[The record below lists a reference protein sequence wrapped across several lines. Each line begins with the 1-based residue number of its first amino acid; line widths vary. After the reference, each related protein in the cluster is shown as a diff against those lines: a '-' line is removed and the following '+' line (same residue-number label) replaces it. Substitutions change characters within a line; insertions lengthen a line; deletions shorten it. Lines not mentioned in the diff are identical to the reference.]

1 MQGER
6 MSGGTTERG
15 EWAAK
20 MERQSGDQVDSG
32 GVARDD
38 S

>member
-1 MQGER
+1 M
-6 MSGGTTERG
+6 GGDVVRWTG
-15 EWAAK
+15 DEWAAK
-20 MERQSGDQVDSG
+20 MERRSGNQVDSG